1 MLQIHVLAYSIH
13 ALLNGLSQHLNPGD
27 LDPCLEDFCTI
38 VTNDLFG
45 TPSEERD
52 TPEAVKKL
60 PEAKTTKGYETLEL
74 MVSKLSP
81 KVVPHVIESLLKV
94 RTYGHTV
101 VYNVL
106 PVLYIDVMV
115 CHIASADSQEPTNC

>member
-1 MLQIHVLAYSIH
+1 MYYNLTLQIHILSYSVH
-13 ALLNGLSQHLNPGD
+13 ALLNGLSQHLNSGD

-38 VTNDLFG
+38 LTNDLFG

-60 PEAKTTKGYETLEL
+60 PEAKTTKGYESLEL

-81 KVVPHVIESLLKV
+81 KVVPHVIETLLKV
-94 RTYGHTV
+94 YTYVCTHCSLQCPPSTV
-101 VYNVL
+101 
-106 PVLYIDVMV
+106 P
-115 CHIASADSQEPTNC
+115 